1 VKRAPAGLEWAPV
14 ASGAGEEAGVGAG
27 YVGAAPASSGTMTE
41 APTTLAASGRVGE
54 GGRSLAPSRAAGGGS
69 RRWRHGRLL
78 LE

>member
-1 VKRAPAGLEWAPV
+1 V

-54 GGRSLAPSRAAGGGS
+54 GRSFAGAF
-69 RRWRHGRLL
+69 
-78 LE
+78 